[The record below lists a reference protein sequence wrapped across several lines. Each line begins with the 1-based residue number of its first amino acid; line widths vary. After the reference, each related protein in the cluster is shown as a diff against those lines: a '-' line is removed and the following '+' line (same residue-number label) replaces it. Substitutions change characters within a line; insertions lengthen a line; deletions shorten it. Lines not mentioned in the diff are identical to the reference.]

1 MNWRRLS
8 SPDLQVFY
16 EPPVLAIPCDPKR
29 SRHQFADDG
38 GDVVAL
44 LLFVHAVLRGRR
56 RHDEVDHRSR
66 CVELLGVLDRD
77 AKFLLDAGEE
87 FVERPAHD
95 AYSSGGAP
103 RRVSGSGSTDGLEYN
118 RALSCFAE
126 LLNTSTVVAAG
137 RTAYIAAEM
146 STRRKRGKAQSA
158 VVDGADESPIDAPH
172 GSRPE
177 QVYAR
182 LRELIVGGLLAPGN
196 RIVETEIASRLG
208 VSRTPVREA
217 LQRLLQEGYVI
228 DTLGAQQSRL
238 TVAPLTRDDVHEL
251 LTLVGALEGIAAQ
264 HAASQRPDVR
274 ATLAKDLR
282 DANAEFHRAGRA
294 SPIDHEALHDADERF
309 HRRIVES
316 GAGPRLLALYHAVKP
331 QAERYIRMYI
341 SMLTGDIRSS
351 VAEHDIII
359 GAITEGRCDDA
370 ESAVESN
377 WRHAADRLSRV
388 IEVAGERGSW

>member
-1 MNWRRLS
+1 MF
-8 SPDLQVFY
+8 VGAT
-16 EPPVLAIPCDPKR
+16 LA
-29 SRHQFADDG
+29 
-38 GDVVAL
+38 
-44 LLFVHAVLRGRR
+44 
-56 RHDEVDHRSR
+56 
-66 CVELLGVLDRD
+66 
-77 AKFLLDAGEE
+77 
-87 FVERPAHD
+87 
-95 AYSSGGAP
+95 
-103 RRVSGSGSTDGLEYN
+103 
-118 RALSCFAE
+118 
-126 LLNTSTVVAAG
+126 
-137 RTAYIAAEM
+137 AYIAAGM
-146 STRRKRGKAQSA
+146 STRRKRAKAQSGLDDSA
-158 VVDGADESPIDAPH
+158 SETPIDAPH

-238 TVAPLTRDDVHEL
+238 TVAPLTRDDVNEL
-251 LTLVGALEGIAAQ
+251 LTVVGALEGIAAR
-264 HAASQRPDVR
+264 HAASLRPDAR
-274 ATLAKDLR
+274 IALTKALR

-294 SPIDHEALHDADERF
+294 SLIDHEALYDADDRL
-309 HRRIVES
+309 HRRIVEA
-316 GAGPRLLALYHAVKP
+316 GAGPRLLALYEAVKP

-359 GAITEGRCDDA
+359 AAIGEGRCDDA
-370 ESAVESN
+370 EHAVETN

-388 IEVAGERGSW
+388 IELAGERGAW